1 MTLNS
6 DYICGKNCR
15 FLFDNSLVFSE
26 KEYLDKMNYF
36 SENSLE
42 KASISIAS
50 GNIDDPKLRFSK
62 HNFIH
67 MLFVDSGCIK
77 INIKNAES
85 FTLKR
90 GDICL
95 INFGSDFEIEFIETE
110 LNLFMYTMKKS
121 FFDNSMLGHLA
132 DYDSLY
138 KFFQYCLLEYSDMNT
153 HLVFK
158 TNHFT
163 INQILYILINSIYD
177 YDENLLQITFK
188 YLMDYLSQS
197 KFAEFDIYRSSDL
210 KTSLIDSI
218 LKYINENNDSVTL
231 KELGNYFNY
240 HPNYISSLV
249 REKTKTT
256 FSEHVTNSRMIKAA
270 AMLRDTDEKIIEIAH
285 KVGYGESSSFYRVFR
300 KVYNCSPSEYRD
312 KFNN

>member
-6 DYICGKNCR
+6 DYICGRNCR
-15 FLFDNSLVFSE
+15 FLFNKSLVNSE
-26 KEYLDKMNYF
+26 KEYLEKMDKF
-36 SENSLE
+36 AKDPAK

-50 GNIDDPKLRFSK
+50 ESIEDPKLRFSK

-77 INIKNAES
+77 INIKNSNS

-90 GDICL
+90 GDLCL
-95 INFGSDFEIEFIETE
+95 INFGSDFEIEFIGTE

-121 FFDNSMLGHLA
+121 FFDNSILEHLA

-153 HLVFK
+153 HLVFE

-188 YLMDYLSQS
+188 YLMDYLNQS
-197 KFAEFDIYRSSDL
+197 KFTDFDIYRSSDL

-231 KELGNYFNY
+231 KELGKYFNY

-270 AMLRDTDEKIIEIAH
+270 SMLKDTDEKIIEIAH
-285 KVGYGESSSFYRVFR
+285 KVGYGESSSFYRAFR

-312 KFNN
+312 LYNK